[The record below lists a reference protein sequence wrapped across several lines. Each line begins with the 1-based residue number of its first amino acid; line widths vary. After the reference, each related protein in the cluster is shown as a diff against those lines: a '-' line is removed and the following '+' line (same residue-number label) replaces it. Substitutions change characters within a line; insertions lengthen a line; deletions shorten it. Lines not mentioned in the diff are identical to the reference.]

1 MNKKFAL
8 STVLS
13 AGVFLAACD
22 GDNGFN
28 GTDGVDGDDGF
39 NSLVSTREI
48 PKGDAV
54 CLGGGLALDS
64 GLDTNRNDVLDA
76 GEVTATELLECN
88 FAPQVRALHAS
99 PDAPAVNIWVN
110 GAPALTNVDF
120 GVGSGFLAGVE
131 EVNVQVE
138 GIFPGDDP
146 AVLDADAVVIEADLS
161 LDYNTDY
168 SILAVNNVV
177 DEEGNITIR
186 PLIIA
191 NPSDE
196 RLTPGS
202 FFAQVVHASPSAP
215 PVDVYVTTPGADL
228 DASAPVNEEALAFEG
243 YTPRLEVLAGNYQ
256 IRVTLAGDPDT
267 VVYDS
272 GELPLAAGADLLIAA
287 VQNVGL
293 GDSAVQLVALDG
305 TGFLTLYDA
314 ATPAA
319 AVAVHLSPDAP
330 AVDIL
335 ADDLATANDDALPLA
350 RNIAFTEFCVIDGIP
365 APASYNLSVVANAD
379 NDVVALSP
387 IPFDAAIDGA
397 ATAIVTGFL
406 SSGAPAITAVP
417 LAVDPRSVAT
427 EARVRVTHASPS
439 TGNVD
444 LYLLAE
450 GTDLDSP
457 DVAPNFAAVPFGV
470 DTGILSIPPGFY
482 DIYVTPAGDKSVRAI
497 EVTGFELG
505 GFDVLDIIARD
516 PAADGSEG
524 ALPLPLVIDYDEIA
538 DCTVAAPM

>member
-1 MNKKFAL
+1 MNKKIAL

-13 AGVFLAACD
+13 AGLFLAACD
-22 GDNGFN
+22 GDNGLN
-28 GTDGVDGDDGF
+28 GTDGADGTDGL

-120 GVGSGFLAGVE
+120 GAGSGFLAGVE

-146 AVLDADAVVIEADLS
+146 LVLDADAVVIEADLT

-168 SILAVNNVV
+168 SIFAVNNVV

-186 PLIIA
+186 PLIID

-215 PVDVYVTTPGADL
+215 PVDVYVTPFGADL
-228 DASAPVNEEALAFEG
+228 NASAPFNEEGPLSFEQ
-243 YTPRLEVLAGNYQ
+243 YTPRLERLAGDYQ

-305 TGFLTLYDA
+305 TGSLTLLDA

-319 AVAVHLSPDAP
+319 ALAVHLSPDAP
-330 AVDIL
+330 SVDIL
-335 ADDLATANDDALPLA
+335 ADDLATANDDALRLA
-350 RNIAFTEFCVIDGIP
+350 TDVAFTEYCVIDGIP
-365 APASYNLSVVANAD
+365 APASYELNVVANAD
-379 NDVVALSP
+379 NNVPALPAP
-387 IPFDAAIDGA
+387 IAFDAVQNGA
-397 ATAIVTGFL
+397 AAVIVSGFF
-406 SSGAPAITAVP
+406 SSGTPSITALP

-439 TGNVD
+439 TPEVD
-444 LYLLAE
+444 LYLLPE
-450 GTDLDSP
+450 GTELDSA
-457 DVAPNFAAVPFGV
+457 DVTPNFSAVPFGA
-470 DTGILSIPPGFY
+470 DTGILSIAPGFY
-482 DIYVTPAGDKSVRAI
+482 DIYVTPAGNKAVRAI
-497 EVTGFELG
+497 EVLGFELG
-505 GFDVLDIIARD
+505 GYDVLDIVARD

-524 ALPLPLVIDYDEIA
+524 ALPLPLVIDYDA
-538 DCTVAAPM
+538 VGDCT